1 MHQASKRSP
10 PDDIDDE
17 RGEPALQETATL
29 EPTCPACGHA
39 VPAGSRFCNLCGT
52 ALPQGQLPEA
62 ALSHQEAVLQNLRA
76 LMPQPL
82 VDKVNAVAT
91 EIVGERREVTVLFL
105 DIVNFTVTAHVL
117 DSEDIYLW
125 TDRAMRLLAEVIY
138 EYEGTIDKY
147 TGDGLMALFG
157 VPVAHENDPE
167 RAIRAALDMV
177 DALEPLQAQFKK
189 EYGLD
194 FEVRIGINTG
204 LVIAG
209 KIGSDLHVE
218 YTVIGDTVN
227 LADRLQS
234 VAQSNTIA
242 VSFTTY
248 QRTHPLFNYE
258 TLPATLVKG
267 KPHPV
272 RVFRPLGLRLT
283 PGQIRGLPGLQAPMV
298 GRQQALAQ
306 VQSALA
312 EMRQYR
318 RGQVLLVT
326 GEAGV
331 GKSRLVNEFRK
342 SVAHSEVSFYQGVC
356 LTYARSNPLR
366 LLASLLRDMMHLS
379 EADPAEVQH
388 AALRAHL
395 DQLELETD
403 DLMPYLLNVLGLE
416 QEYPEIVAHLS
427 RFDSSVLEKL
437 IHAALRQ
444 VLLAEARL
452 APTVLVFDDLHWVDP
467 ASRAFL
473 EHLIQTMDSV
483 PLMLIMVSRD
493 LERKTGVRPL
503 IAAAESHHEHLIDI
517 KLSPLSA
524 EEGQQLVDQLLTM
537 ATDEANA
544 LKRRIAERAEGNPF
558 YAEEIIRMLIDQ
570 GGLER
575 ENDHWRVGP
584 QADELL
590 QEVPGTL
597 KGLVVAR
604 LDRLPDDLRQTVQ
617 KAAVLGS
624 AFPLDLLQGL
634 SSLSREAIASE
645 IVELE
650 SRHFLIALPFGLGQG
665 YAFRH
670 TLIQE
675 VLYSTLLKRD
685 RQRIHAQVAE
695 AIEEGTFW
703 LPYDRVEALAYHYS
717 ESKDPVK
724 AVPYLIDAAERAA
737 RRCANETAAH
747 HYRQA
752 LTLTQDQPTSDSRQ
766 TLRIQLGLGQALKF
780 IGEFSEASDVLEA
793 SLQHLVPMSMA
804 VESADLMP
812 MLIQGLKELA
822 DIRVREGALE
832 TAIAHLQAGLDALGE
847 LGAQEHPRYWR
858 SLVDRLAWVRFRQGD
873 LEKAFALASSATL
886 GLDVKT
892 GEDPMTLASLY
903 NTLGGVFWQ
912 WGNLSEASDYVES
925 SLELHQ
931 SAGYA
936 WGMAIAYTN
945 LGILHYAQ
953 GRWPEAIEYFE
964 RAYTLRRDNGYLPE
978 QALNLSN
985 MGQLRIAM
993 GEHAQARSDLE
1004 AGLALSQQLGEEFG
1018 IVLAEIGLAQ
1028 LAVIQ
1033 SRFQD
1038 AVDYVEAVM
1047 DLAESAGDHQVA
1059 HAGWLLAQAQAG
1071 IGDLRAGTKTAQQ
1084 ALETARK
1091 AGITEMEADCR
1102 RVLGVLHA
1110 QAGDYLEAESLLRE
1124 SVSLY
1129 LQLDAPYG
1137 RGLALFELGRL
1148 YRTLANVGHTART
1161 EWRGKAVAVLSEATE
1176 QFERLGAAYD
1186 LRLAQAALSELR
1198 AEVSAEALLRES
1210 HEESPAPPGAAQAE
1224 DMPQGER
1231 RPVAIVWLGLR
1242 PPPDAD
1248 EEVIFEAITVHLPAA
1263 MAIAEEYHGRVVRR
1277 QDGLTIVFGAPTSY
1291 EDDAERAVQ
1300 TACRLVEHLQAVGD
1314 QTGLPLDFGLVVSQG
1329 DVIAGHI
1336 GPRFHTEFTV
1346 RGEPVRLAERI
1357 ADSVPPGSV
1366 WVTGEVRAETERV
1379 FIYEPVE
1386 ASDAPAVADLVL
1398 STVVG
1403 RQEQPEP
1410 PRGLPGLRAR
1420 LIGRETQLRKM
1431 IELSNG
1437 LNQSVGGL
1445 IWIEGEPG
1453 IGKSRLMAEF
1463 ATSIAESGVL
1473 QWSGT
1478 SSPQKSDHA
1487 FSLFSDVFARALNVR
1502 PVDTPDQI
1510 RAKINQ
1516 AIESWPRDAKMARA
1530 YLEMLL
1536 GVRPSGLE
1544 AERLAGLEPEQLRQ
1558 QTFVALRRLFKSLV
1572 AQQPLVLLLDDL
1584 HWVDPMSAELLLF
1597 LLTMVASAPILFVCA
1612 QRRQGADLPND
1623 RLVKVQGLIPTQTIQ
1638 LTLQRLSASESEALL
1653 DELLPRTE
1661 LPARIRQLVLEQSEG
1676 NPYFIEEF
1684 VRMLIEQGYLQHV
1697 DGGWRVVAGQD
1708 VSDLP
1713 VPSSLDV
1720 LVRSRIDALPP
1731 DLKRLLQEA
1740 AVIGAP
1746 FETDLLGRV
1755 SDTPN
1760 VMAGVRRLE
1769 SRLLVRWAAEAS
1781 QWHFSHP
1788 LIETVAYTTMLKA
1801 RRRSLHLKVAQA
1813 LEVQWAGVEADHVE
1827 QLAYHF
1833 TQTDQNAKAL
1843 TYLVM
1848 AGERAAAQYAN
1859 EEAISYLE
1867 RAAERLDAEPEATDD
1882 LRWRIAAGLGD
1893 AYRAVG
1899 RHVDSIAILKAGL
1912 ALTVAA
1918 GLSDDLRAGLY
1929 RRLGDTARKQGEMDT
1944 AREHYGMA
1952 MDILG
1957 QPTAPEAQTEISRSL
1972 TGVAWTYFLQGR
1984 AAEARE
1990 ACEVSLEMA
1999 RNAGAVADL
2008 ATAENLMGGIYYRQS
2023 EWIPALHHTT
2033 RAMVLR
2039 EQMGYTW
2046 GVASTLG
2053 NLGIL
2058 AVSAGHWNKAWSFF
2072 ERCLALQQD
2081 IGDIEGLTIA
2091 HNNLGSLARDQGK
2104 LDLAEHHFRESLRV
2118 ATPFEMVFHIANSG
2132 LGLAHVLLLK
2142 GQITPAREAIAAS
2155 LARAKEIGTEA
2166 LLAEIHKIQ
2175 AEILLAR
2182 AKLDDART
2190 TVEHAATM
2198 AARMGNRSLEAA
2210 GWRVASEIEIRRG
2223 DPRAAHE
2230 ALSKAQRAL
2239 VDRTDEL
2246 ESARVAAQAGRLYI
2260 YEGQYAKGEAQL
2272 RNAREIF
2279 MRLGAS
2285 LELEHVEEALRQPSM
2300 ADPRMFR

>member
-1 MHQASKRSP
+1 MRYSSTRSP
-10 PDDIDDE
+10 IGNIDDDQA
-17 RGEPALQETATL
+17 EPALRETTTL
-29 EPTCPACGHA
+29 KPTCPACGHG
-39 VPAGSRFCNLCGT
+39 VPAGSRFCNLCGA
-52 ALPQGQLPEA
+52 ALPESRPAETA
-62 ALSHQEAVLQNLRA
+62 PSHQEAVLQSLRA

-82 VDKVNAVAT
+82 VDKVNAAAT

-105 DIVNFTVTAHVL
+105 DIVNFTATAHML

-167 RAIRAALDMV
+167 RAVRAALDMI
-177 DALEPLQAQFKK
+177 DALEPLQAQFKDK
-189 EYGLD
+189 HGLG
-194 FEVRIGINTG
+194 FQVRIGINTG

-218 YTVIGDTVN
+218 YTVIGNTVN

-234 VAQSNTIA
+234 VAQPNTTA
-242 VSFTTY
+242 VSFATY
-248 QRTHPLFNYE
+248 QRTHPLFNYDA
-258 TLPATLVKG
+258 LPVTIVKG
-267 KPHPV
+267 KPHPI
-272 RVFRPLGLRLT
+272 RVFRPLGLRIK

-306 VQSALA
+306 VQRALV

-318 RGQVLLVT
+318 RGQVLFVT

-331 GKSRLVNEFRK
+331 GKSRLVDEFRK
-342 SVAHSEVSFYQGVC
+342 SVAHSEVSFYQGIC

-388 AALRAHL
+388 AALRSYL
-395 DQLELETD
+395 DQLELDTD
-403 DLMPYLLNVLGLE
+403 ELMPYLLNVLGLE
-416 QEYPEIVAHLS
+416 QEYPEIEAHLS

-473 EHLIQTMDSV
+473 EHLIQTMDDV
-483 PLMLIMVSRD
+483 PLMLVLVSRD
-493 LERKTGVRPL
+493 VERKTVVQPL
-503 IAAAESHHEHLIDI
+503 IAAAESHHEHPIDI
-517 KLSPLSA
+517 KLNPLSM

-537 ATDEANA
+537 ATDEANV
-544 LKRRIAERAEGNPF
+544 LKHRIAERAEGNPF

-575 ENDHWRVGP
+575 ENGHWRVGL

-597 KGLVVAR
+597 KGLVIAR
-604 LDRLPDDLRQTVQ
+604 LDRLPDGLRRTVQ
-617 KAAVLGS
+617 KAAILGS
-624 AFPLDLLQGL
+624 VFSLNLLQRLSGL
-634 SSLSREAIASE
+634 SNEAVASE
-645 IVELE
+645 VSELE
-650 SRHFLIALPFGLGQG
+650 ARHFLIALPFGLGQG

-685 RQRIHAQVAE
+685 RQRIHTQVAE
-695 AIEEGTFW
+695 AIEEGAFW

-717 ESKDPVK
+717 ESANPVK

-752 LTLTQDQPTSDSRQ
+752 LTLTQDQPTSDDQRA
-766 TLRIQLGLGQALKF
+766 LRIHLGLGQALKF
-780 IGEFSEASDVLEA
+780 MGEFSEASHILER
-793 SLQHLVPMSMA
+793 SLQHLLPMSMT

-812 MLIQGLKELA
+812 VLIQGLKELA

-847 LGAQEHPRYWR
+847 PGAQEHPRFWR

-886 GLDVKT
+886 GLDAET

-912 WGNLSEASDYVES
+912 WGNLSEASGYVES

-931 SAGYA
+931 SSGYA
-936 WGMAIAYTN
+936 WGTAIAYTN

-953 GRWPEAIEYFE
+953 GRWPEAIEHFE

-985 MGQLRIAM
+985 LGQLRIAM
-993 GEHAQARSDLE
+993 GEHAQARRDLE

-1033 SRFQD
+1033 SRFEE
-1038 AVDYVEAVM
+1038 AVDHIRTVT
-1047 DLAESAGDHQVA
+1047 DLAEAAGDHQAA

-1071 IGDLRAGTKTAQQ
+1071 MGDLGAGLETAEQ

-1124 SVSLY
+1124 AVSLY

-1148 YRTLANVGHTART
+1148 YRTLANVSHTARE
-1161 EWRGKAVAVLSEATE
+1161 EWRAKAAAVLGEATE
-1176 QFERLGAAYD
+1176 LFEYLGASYD
-1186 LRLAQAALSELR
+1186 LRLAQAAVSELR

-1210 HEESPAPPGAAQAE
+1210 QEESPAPPSAALPGDVPE
-1224 DMPQGER
+1224 GDR
-1231 RPVAIVWLGLR
+1231 RPVAIVWLSLR

-1248 EEVIFEAITVHLPAA
+1248 EEAVFEAIALHLPAA
-1263 MAIAEEYHGRVVRR
+1263 TAIAEQYHGQVVRR

-1300 TACRLVEHLQAVGD
+1300 TACRLVEHLQAMGD
-1314 QTGLPLDFGLVVSQG
+1314 QTGLPLNFGVAVSQG

-1346 RGEPVRLAERI
+1346 RGEPIRLAERI
-1357 ADSVPPGSV
+1357 ADAALAGAV
-1366 WVTGEVRAETERV
+1366 WVTKEVRAETERIFV
-1379 FIYEPVE
+1379 YEPVD
-1386 ASDAPAVADLVL
+1386 ASDAPAVADLAL

-1410 PRGLPGLRAR
+1410 ARGLPGLRAR
-1420 LIGRETQLRKM
+1420 LIGREVQLRKM
-1431 IELSNG
+1431 IELSNN
-1437 LNQSVGGL
+1437 LNQGVGGL

-1463 ATSIAESGVL
+1463 AASIAENGVL
-1473 QWSGT
+1473 RWSGT

-1487 FSLFSDVFARALNVR
+1487 FSLFSDVIARALNVR
-1502 PVDTPDQI
+1502 PADTPDQI

-1516 AIESWPRDAKMARA
+1516 AIESWPRDAKMSRA

-1558 QTFVALRRLFKSLV
+1558 QTFVALRRLFRSLV
-1572 AQQPLVLLLDDL
+1572 GQQPLVLLLDDL

-1597 LLTMVASAPILFVCA
+1597 LVTMVATIPILFVCA

-1623 RLVKVQGLIPTQTIQ
+1623 RLIKVQGLIPTQTIQ
-1638 LTLQRLSASESEALL
+1638 LALQRLSASESEALL

-1661 LPARIRQLVLEQSEG
+1661 LPVRMRQLVLKQSEG

-1684 VRMLIEQGYLQHV
+1684 VRMLIEQGYLRHS
-1697 DGGWRVVAGQD
+1697 DGGWKVDASQD

-1731 DLKRLLQEA
+1731 DLRQLLQEA
-1740 AVIGAP
+1740 AVVGAP
-1746 FETDLLGRV
+1746 FETGLLGKV
-1755 SDTPN
+1755 SDNPN
-1760 VMAGVRRLE
+1760 VLASVRRLE
-1769 SRLLVRWAAEAS
+1769 SRLLIRWAADGN

-1788 LIETVAYTTMLKA
+1788 LIETVAYTTMLKT
-1801 RRRSLHLKVAQA
+1801 RRRTLHLRVAQA
-1813 LEVQWAGVEADHVE
+1813 LEIQWVGAEADHAE

-1833 TQTDQNAKAL
+1833 TQTDQNGKAI

-1867 RAAERLDAEPEATDD
+1867 RAAQRLDAEPEAADD

-1899 RHVDSIAILKAGL
+1899 RHGDSTATLKAGL
-1912 ALTVAA
+1912 ALTVTA

-1944 AREHYGMA
+1944 AREQYGMA
-1952 MDILG
+1952 LTILS
-1957 QPTAPEAQTEISRSL
+1957 QPTAPEAQTEVARSL

-1990 ACEVSLEMA
+1990 ACETSLEMA
-1999 RNAGAVADL
+1999 RSAGAVADL

-2081 IGDIEGLTIA
+2081 IGDTEGLAIA

-2142 GQITPAREAIAAS
+2142 GQIALAREAIAAS

-2166 LLAEIHKIQ
+2166 LLAEIQKIQ

-2182 AKLDDART
+2182 SKLDRAKE
-2190 TVEHAATM
+2190 VAEQAAVR

-2210 GWRVASEIEIRRG
+2210 GWRVASEIEVRRG

-2230 ALSKAQRAL
+2230 ALAKAQRAL
-2239 VDRTDEL
+2239 ADRTDEL
-2246 ESARVAAQAGRLYI
+2246 ESARVAAQAGRIYI
-2260 YEGQYAKGEAQL
+2260 YGGQYAKAEAQL
-2272 RNAREIF
+2272 RSARETF

-2300 ADPRMFR
+2300 ADPRIFR